1 MTEFSPPRRRV
12 ALWTLVGAL
21 LALPAAARESG
32 EPQRFH
38 VVYAGQ
44 RLTAIAKRYKVS
56 VDAIRVANGMGKA
69 ERLRVGEKL
78 IIPGLDDPDGSKARA
93 LYPPVHPTDGT
104 TVPASTRKDRDDKD
118 DDSDR
123 DSDSDDGPRTHKV
136 YAGQRLESIAKRYK
150 VTVDALCAANGIT
163 RRVKLHA
170 GQVLNIPRPS
180 DHVGAKT
187 DDDDFDDK
195 HGAHKL
201 PRLGLRKGYL
211 DLFTYS
217 SHFHGYAVDKKG
229 KVTPQAEAEVSK
241 LFGAGGP
248 RPETDS
254 RLIRL
259 LAKMSDKFGSR
270 PIRIV
275 SGYRTRSFF
284 EDSRHKLSR
293 AVDFS
298 IPGVD
303 NVTVR
308 DYLRTLSDVGVGYY
322 PNSSFVHL
330 DVRDTNTYWVDYA
343 GPGEPPRDTN
353 KRDHDE
359 EAEGDL
365 RDPEVRDGDRP
376 SEREAPTLDAPSEPL
391 GTSALPAPGAAA
403 PAVTPP
409 TVTPPTVAPPTTQNT
424 PK

>member
-1 MTEFSPPRRRV
+1 M
-12 ALWTLVGAL
+12 
-21 LALPAAARESG
+21 PAAARESG

-44 RLTAIAKRYKVS
+44 RLSSIAKRYKVS
-56 VDAIRVANGMGKA
+56 VEAIRYANGFGKS
-69 ERLRVGEKL
+69 ERLKVGEKL
-78 IIPGLDDPDGSKARA
+78 VIPGLDDPDGSKARA
-93 LYPPVHPTDGT
+93 LYPPAHPTDIE
-104 TVPASTRKDRDDKD
+104 PASTHKDDRD

-123 DSDSDDGPRTHKV
+123 DNDSDDAPRTHKV

-150 VTVDALCAANGIT
+150 VSIDALCSANGIK
-163 RRVKLHA
+163 RNVKLRA
-170 GQVLNIPRPS
+170 GQVLTIPRPG

-187 DDDDFDDK
+187 DDDLDDK
-195 HGAHKL
+195 RAHKL
-201 PRLGLRKGYL
+201 PRAGTRKGYI

-217 SHFHGYAVDKKG
+217 THFRGYAVDKKG
-229 KVTPQAEAEVSK
+229 KVVPSAESEITK

-248 RPETDS
+248 HPETDP

-259 LAKMSDKFGSR
+259 LARVSDHFGSR

-275 SGYRTRSFF
+275 SGFRTRSFF

-298 IPGVD
+298 IPGVE
-303 NVTVR
+303 NGAVR

-330 DVRDTNTYWVDYA
+330 DVRDTSTYWVDYA
-343 GPGEPPRDTN
+343 GPGEAPRNSN
-353 KRDHDE
+353 KRDHDHDD

-365 RDPEVRDGDRP
+365 HDPEVSEGDRP
-376 SEREAPTLDAPSEPL
+376 SERQAP
-391 GTSALPAPGAAA
+391 ALEAA
-403 PAVTPP
+403 PAAMTN
-409 TVTPPTVAPPTTQNT
+409 APLGASPAAAAASAPSVSAPSTQNV

>member
-1 MTEFSPPRRRV
+1 MTEFNPPRRRV
-12 ALWTLVGAL
+12 ALWTLCGAL
-21 LALPAAARESG
+21 LAVPAMARESG

-44 RLTAIAKRYKVS
+44 RLTTIAKRYKVS
-56 VDAIRVANGMGKA
+56 VEAIRMANGLGKA
-69 ERLRVGEKL
+69 ERLKVGEKL

-93 LYPPVHPTDGT
+93 LYPPAHPTDT
-104 TVPASTRKDRDDKD
+104 TVPASTRKDKDDKD
-118 DDSDR
+118 DDDR
-123 DSDSDDGPRTHKV
+123 DAPGGDSDDGPRTHKV

-170 GQVLNIPRPS
+170 GQVLNIPRPG
-180 DHVGAKT
+180 DHIGAKT
-187 DDDDFDDK
+187 DDDDVDDK
-195 HGAHKL
+195 HGGHKS

-217 SHFHGYAVDKKG
+217 SHFRGYAVDKKG
-229 KVTPQAEAEVSK
+229 KVTPLAETEVSK
-241 LFGAGGP
+241 LFGATTP
-248 RPETDS
+248 RPATDP

-259 LAKMSDKFGSR
+259 LAKVSDHFGSR
-270 PIRIV
+270 PIRVV

-284 EDSRHKLSR
+284 EDSRHKLSC

-298 IPGVD
+298 IPGVE
-303 NVTVR
+303 NVVVR
-308 DYLRTLSDVGVGYY
+308 DYLRSLSDVGVGYY

-330 DVRDTNTYWVDYA
+330 DVRDASTYWVDYA
-343 GPGEPPRDTN
+343 GPGEAPRGTN

-365 RDPEVRDGDRP
+365 RDPEVAEGDRP
-376 SEREAPTLDAPSEPL
+376 TEREAPTLDAPSAPL
-391 GTSALPAPGAAA
+391 GAAALPAAVAPAPSPAA
-403 PAVTPP
+403 PS
-409 TVTPPTVAPPTTQNT
+409 APPAARQN
-424 PK
+424 PPR

>member
-1 MTEFSPPRRRV
+1 M
-12 ALWTLVGAL
+12 L
-21 LALPAAARESG
+21 LAAPALARESG

-44 RLTAIAKRYKVS
+44 RLTTIAKRYKVS
-56 VDAIRVANGMGKA
+56 VDAIRMANGLGKA
-69 ERLRVGEKL
+69 ERLKVGEKL
-78 IIPGLDDPDGSKARA
+78 IIPGLDDPDGTRART
-93 LYPPVHPTDGT
+93 LYPPAHPTDT
-104 TVPASTRKDRDDKD
+104 PTVAASTRKDKDERD

-123 DSDSDDGPRTHKV
+123 DSASGDSDDGPRTHKV

-170 GQVLNIPRPS
+170 GQVLTIPQPGDRI
-180 DHVGAKT
+180 GAKT
-187 DDDDFDDK
+187 DDDFDDK
-195 HGAHKL
+195 QGARKSG
-201 PRLGLRKGYL
+201 RLGLRKGYL
-211 DLFTYS
+211 ELFTYS
-217 SHFHGYAVDKKG
+217 SHFHGYALDKKG
-229 KVTPQAEAEVSK
+229 KVTPTAEAEVSK
-241 LFGAGGP
+241 LFGATVAHQT
-248 RPETDS
+248 TDP

-259 LAKMSDKFGSR
+259 LAKVSDHFGSR
-270 PIRIV
+270 PIRVV

-284 EDSRHKLSR
+284 QDSRHKLSC

-298 IPGVD
+298 IPGID
-303 NVTVR
+303 NVTLR

-330 DVRDTNTYWVDYA
+330 DVRDANTYWVDYA
-343 GPGEPPRDTN
+343 GPGEAPRGTN

-365 RDPEVRDGDRP
+365 RDPEVTEGDRP
-376 SEREAPTLDAPSEPL
+376 SEREAPTLTAPS
-391 GTSALPAPGAAA
+391 SATPMPVPSPPPDMAPSA
-403 PAVTPP
+403 
-409 TVTPPTVAPPTTQNT
+409 TQNA

>member
-1 MTEFSPPRRRV
+1 M
-12 ALWTLVGAL
+12 
-21 LALPAAARESG
+21 PAAARESG
-32 EPQRFH
+32 EPQRIH

-44 RLTAIAKRYKVS
+44 RLSAIAKRYKVS
-56 VDAIRVANGMGKA
+56 VEAIRTANGLGKA
-69 ERLRVGEKL
+69 ERLKVGEKL
-78 IIPGLDDPDGSKARA
+78 IIPGLDDPDGSKARE
-93 LYPPVHPTDGT
+93 LYPPAHPSDVTE
-104 TVPASTRKDRDDKD
+104 PASTRKDKDDKD
-118 DDSDR
+118 DDADR
-123 DSDSDDGPRTHKV
+123 SDSDSDDGPRTHKV

-170 GQVLNIPRPS
+170 GQVLNIPRPG
-180 DHVGAKT
+180 DHFGAKT
-187 DDDDFDDK
+187 EDDDDLGSRKPGRF
-195 HGAHKL
+195 
-201 PRLGLRKGYL
+201 GLRKGYL

-229 KVTPQAEAEVSK
+229 KVTPQAEADVSK

-248 RPETDS
+248 RPSTDP

-259 LAKMSDKFGSR
+259 LTKVSDHFGSR

-284 EDSRHKLSR
+284 QDSRHKVSC

-303 NVTVR
+303 NAVVR
-308 DYLRTLSDVGVGYY
+308 DYLRTLTDVGVGYY

-330 DVRDTNTYWVDYA
+330 DVRDTSTYWVDFA
-343 GPGEPPRDTN
+343 GPGEAPRHTS

-365 RDPEVRDGDRP
+365 HDPEVTEGDRP
-376 SEREAPTLDAPSEPL
+376 SEREAPSLDAPGSDPS
-391 GTSALPAPGAAA
+391 GSPSNASTSPAPAAPPAAMQAA
-403 PAVTPP
+403 PA
-409 TVTPPTVAPPTTQNT
+409 TQNA

>member
-1 MTEFSPPRRRV
+1 MTEFNPPRRRV
-12 ALWTLVGAL
+12 ALWTLCGAL
-21 LALPAAARESG
+21 LAVPAMARESG

-44 RLTAIAKRYKVS
+44 RLTTIAKRYKVS
-56 VDAIRVANGMGKA
+56 VEAIRMANGLGKA
-69 ERLRVGEKL
+69 ERLKVGEKL

-93 LYPPVHPTDGT
+93 LYPPAHPTDT
-104 TVPASTRKDRDDKD
+104 TVPASTRKDKDDKD
-118 DDSDR
+118 DDDR
-123 DSDSDDGPRTHKV
+123 DAPGGDSDDGPRTHKV

-170 GQVLNIPRPS
+170 GQVLNIPRPG
-180 DHVGAKT
+180 DHIGAKT
-187 DDDDFDDK
+187 DDDDVDDK
-195 HGAHKL
+195 HGGHKS

-217 SHFHGYAVDKKG
+217 SHFRGYAVDKKG
-229 KVTPQAEAEVSK
+229 KVTPLAETEVSK
-241 LFGAGGP
+241 LFGATTP
-248 RPETDS
+248 RPATDP

-259 LAKMSDKFGSR
+259 LAKVSDHFGSR
-270 PIRIV
+270 PIRVV

-284 EDSRHKLSR
+284 EDSRHKLSC

-298 IPGVD
+298 IPGVE
-303 NVTVR
+303 NVVVR
-308 DYLRTLSDVGVGYY
+308 DYLRSLSDVGVGYY

-330 DVRDTNTYWVDYA
+330 DVRDASTYWVDYA
-343 GPGEPPRDTN
+343 GPGEAPRGTS

-365 RDPEVRDGDRP
+365 RDPEVAEGDRP
-376 SEREAPTLDAPSEPL
+376 TEREAPTLDAPSAPL
-391 GTSALPAPGAAA
+391 GAAALPAAVAPAPSPAA
-403 PAVTPP
+403 PS
-409 TVTPPTVAPPTTQNT
+409 APPAARQN
-424 PK
+424 PPR